1 MARLDRVG
9 EIEMGNYYS
18 ETRFNNWIT
27 RIKETELVPE
37 DPESLSVLDQMLED
51 FVVACVNIIRAVKE
65 REITKSD
72 AAKELQ
78 EMEGIISSRIDLGDE
93 FKNDVFEYLREAMRV
108 IARSA
113 VLALEGRISKKSFE
127 ALLKEAVQKETN
139 GDVEG
144 AFDAIARMGAK
155 IFRGEKLPEDIEIPD
170 EDLMIINWIDGVDAI
185 NTTMILSEIDAMDST
200 DSTESADSEG
210 SEGGEGGSQEE

>member
-1 MARLDRVG
+1 MTEWR

-18 ETRFNNWIT
+18 ETRFNNWIV

-51 FVVACVNIIRAVKE
+51 FVVACVNIIRAVRE

-78 EMEGIISSRIDLGDE
+78 EMEDIISSRIDLGDE

-113 VLALEGRISKKSFE
+113 VLALEGKISKKSFE
-127 ALLKEAVQKETN
+127 ALLKEAVQKETS
-139 GDVEG
+139 GDIEG

-185 NTTMILSEIDAMDST
+185 NTTMILSEIDSIDS
-200 DSTESADSEG
+200 SE
-210 SEGGEGGSQEE
+210 EE

>member
-1 MARLDRVG
+1 
-9 EIEMGNYYS
+9 MGNYYS
-18 ETRFNNWIT
+18 ETRFNNWIA

-78 EMEGIISSRIDLGDE
+78 EMEDIISSRIDLGDE

-113 VLALEGRISKKSFE
+113 VLALEGKISKKSFE
-127 ALLKEAVQKETN
+127 ALLKEAVQKETS
-139 GDVEG
+139 GDIEG

-155 IFRGEKLPEDIEIPD
+155 IFKGEKLPEDIEIPD

-185 NTTMILSEIDAMDST
+185 NTTMILSEIDS
-200 DSTESADSEG
+200 SE
-210 SEGGEGGSQEE
+210 EE

>member
-1 MARLDRVG
+1 LTEWR

-18 ETRFNNWIT
+18 ETRFNNWIV

-51 FVVACVNIIRAVKE
+51 FVVACVNIIRAVRE

-78 EMEGIISSRIDLGDE
+78 EMEDIISSRIDLGDE

-113 VLALEGRISKKSFE
+113 VLALEGKISKKSFE
-127 ALLKEAVQKETN
+127 ALLKEAVQKETS
-139 GDVEG
+139 GDIEG

-185 NTTMILSEIDAMDST
+185 NTTMILSEIDSIDS
-200 DSTESADSEG
+200 SE
-210 SEGGEGGSQEE
+210 EE

>member
-1 MARLDRVG
+1 
-9 EIEMGNYYS
+9 MGNYYS

-27 RIKETELVPE
+27 RIRESELIPD

-51 FVVACVNIIRAVKE
+51 FVVACVNIIRAVRE

-78 EMEGIISSRIDLGDE
+78 EMEQIISSRIDLGDE

-108 IARSA
+108 IAKSA
-113 VLALEGRISKKSFE
+113 ILALEGKISKKSFE
-127 ALLKEAVQKETN
+127 ALLKEAVQKETS
-139 GDVEG
+139 GDIEG

-155 IFRGEKLPEDIEIPD
+155 VFRGEKLPEDLEIPD

-185 NTTMILSEIDAMDST
+185 NTTMILSEIDSMDSV
-200 DSTESADSEG
+200 
-210 SEGGEGGSQEE
+210 GSQEE

>member
-1 MARLDRVG
+1 MARLDRVEG
-9 EIEMGNYYS
+9 IDMGNYYS
-18 ETRFNNWIT
+18 ETRFNNWISHI
-27 RIKETELVPE
+27 RESELIPE

-72 AAKELQ
+72 AAKEFQ
-78 EMEGIISSRIDLGDE
+78 EMEQIISSRIDLGDE

-108 IARSA
+108 ITRSA
-113 VLALEGRISKKSFE
+113 VLALEGKISKKSFG
-127 ALLKEAVQKETN
+127 ALLKEAVQKETS
-139 GDVEG
+139 GDIKG

-155 IFRGEKLPEDIEIPD
+155 IFKGEKLPEDLEIPD

-185 NTTMILSEIDAMDST
+185 NTTMILSEIDSSMDSV
-200 DSTESADSEG
+200 DS
-210 SEGGEGGSQEE
+210 SQEE